1 MQRIDDLLRAGTT
14 LSFEFFPPKTP
25 EALATFREAFGDLA
39 TLAPD
44 FASMTYGALG
54 STRTETEGLVNGLNA
69 DHAFPTMPH
78 LTCVG
83 HTREQLVRL
92 ITSYRDAGVKNIL
105 ALAGD
110 PPADGS
116 DPGEFVYASEL
127 IPLIREIG
135 DFAVGVAAFPE
146 VHPRS
151 ASHAEDRA
159 RLLAKLDLADF
170 ALTQFFWETRHYV
183 QLVEELEALGSTT
196 PVLPSVMPMVSV
208 PGIRRMTTMNGATF
222 PPALDERM
230 AAVDGDPEATRA
242 LGIDVA
248 VELSR
253 ELLDYGVPGLHLCAM
268 NRAASV
274 RKITDRLGL
283 RAAA

>member
-1 MQRIDDLLRAGTT
+1 MRIDDLLRAGTT

-25 EALATFREAFGDLA
+25 EGMDAFTAAYDDLA
-39 TLAPD
+39 QLSPD
-44 FASMTYGALG
+44 FTSVTYGALG
-54 STRTETEGLVNGLNA
+54 STRGTTEALVNRLNA
-69 DHAFPTMPH
+69 EHAFPTMPH
-78 LTCVG
+78 LTCIG
-83 HTREQLVRL
+83 HTRDELTEL
-92 ITSYRDAGVKNIL
+92 ITSYRDAGVENIL

-116 DPGEFVYASEL
+116 DAGDFVYASEL
-127 IPLIREIG
+127 IELIRSIG

-151 ASHAEDRA
+151 TSREEDRE
-159 RLLAKLDLADF
+159 RLAAKLELADF
-170 ALTQFFWETRHYV
+170 GMTQFFWDAEHYV
-183 QLVEELEALGSTT
+183 RLRDELAALGVDK
-196 PVLPSVMPMVSV
+196 PLLPGVMPFVSV
-208 PGIRRMTTMNGATF
+208 PGTRRMSAMNGTAI
-222 PPALDERM
+222 PADLDAKL

-248 VELSR
+248 VELSAA
-253 ELLDYGVPGLHLCAM
+253 LLEAGVPGLHLYTM

-274 RKITDRLGL
+274 REVTDRLGL